1 MAVPV
6 LSPRALNRTVLSRQL
21 LLQRSSLSVPQA
33 LERVAGLQTQY
44 APSGYIGL
52 WSRLANFKRPVL
64 TRALESRQVVQATMM
79 RATIHMTSAAD
90 YGLFTAGVRRYRR
103 QWWERVQRRE
113 LAGVDMAAAA
123 KIVRAYLASGPRKAN
138 DVAAT
143 LADAGFPRITWQS
156 AGEYLDLIRV
166 PPSGTWERRRAD
178 LYGLASNEVGPL
190 PTDEDAGI
198 AHLLTRY
205 LAAFGPAP
213 LSSAANWAG
222 LPPAAVK
229 GAAQRLTLRQF
240 NDAEGGELVDL
251 PRRRLAEPDAQAPV
265 RFLPTWDA
273 TLLAHARHAHILPE
287 RFRDQIFHT
296 TMPQSTPTF
305 LVDGVVAGTWQ
316 YKDNAVQVHPFEP
329 VPRRWRRAVDD
340 EAGALQAWFRA
351 DG

>member
-1 MAVPV
+1 MAVVV

-21 LLQRSSLSVPQA
+21 LLERSSLTVLRA

-52 WSRLANFKRPVL
+52 WSRLTGFKRSAL
-64 TRALESRQVVQATMM
+64 TRALVRRQVVQATMM

-90 YGLFTAGVRRYRR
+90 YGLFTAGVRRHRR

-113 LAGVDMAAAA
+113 LAGVDLGAAVD
-123 KIVRAYLASGPRKAN
+123 IVRAELAAGPRKAS
-138 DVAAT
+138 DVAAA
-143 LADAGFPRITWQS
+143 LADAGFPRIAWHS
-156 AGEYLDLIRV
+156 VGEYLDLVRV

-178 LYGLASNEVGPL
+178 LYGLADNEVGPL

-198 AHLLTRY
+198 THLLTRY

-222 LPPAAVK
+222 LPLAAVK
-229 GAAQRLTLRQF
+229 AAAQRLTLRQF
-240 NDAEGGELVDL
+240 VDGEGGDLVDL
-251 PRRRLAEPDAQAPV
+251 PRRRLVEPDAEAPV

-287 RFRDQIFHT
+287 RFREQIFNT
-296 TMPQSTPTF
+296 KTPQSIPTF

-316 YKDNAVQVHPFEP
+316 YKDNAVQVQPFEP
-329 VPRRWRRAVDD
+329 VPRRWRRAVDE
-340 EAGALQAWFRA
+340 EAGSLQAWFRA